1 MKGGGRKGDEMIEIR
16 RAKLA
21 RARLC
26 GLGGSGGDGG
36 AGAGRRQGRGFEH
49 AADRVGHLLELKEAS
64 LFLNSLICYGGLEL
78 IVETLIWQEE
88 CCKLNNYYSLN

>member
-26 GLGGSGGDGG
+26 GLGGS
-36 AGAGRRQGRGFEH
+36 
-49 AADRVGHLLELKEAS
+49 
-64 LFLNSLICYGGLEL
+64 
-78 IVETLIWQEE
+78 
-88 CCKLNNYYSLN
+88 